1 MNSMTQT
8 RLQKSSS
15 NDTDASSKEFQI
27 VHKAVTG
34 GSECLLK
41 TERPS
46 MIVAA

>member
-15 NDTDASSKEFQI
+15 HDTDASPKEF
-27 VHKAVTG
+27 HKAVTG